1 MNITTLIVL
10 AWLFGAIKLTKVQ
23 LIEALDE
30 DTEDDLTDF
39 DFGQLMLIADLDKF
53 AVKAKKMALAM
64 LRGEVYDA
72 INILSP
78 KDPETAGHLCLVC
91 GKRTIN
97 YHDHEVK

>member
-30 DTEDDLTDF
+30 DTEDDLADF
-39 DFGQLMLIADLDKF
+39 DFGDLIFISDLNQFAEEARELTLKMLM
-53 AVKAKKMALAM
+53 
-64 LRGEVYDA
+64 REVQHG
-72 INILSP
+72 INTLLP
-78 KDPETAGHLCLVC
+78 KDPETEGHLCLVC